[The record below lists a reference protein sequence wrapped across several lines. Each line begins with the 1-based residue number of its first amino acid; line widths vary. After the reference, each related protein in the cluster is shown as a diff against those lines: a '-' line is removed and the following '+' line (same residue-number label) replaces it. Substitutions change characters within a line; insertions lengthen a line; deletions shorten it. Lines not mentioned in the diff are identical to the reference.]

1 MGKAKMIGS
10 FRPYLPNSRA
20 DMRKKKLYQHNR
32 EYTDK
37 HEEVMA
43 VKREERFMRECE
55 EFKRKNAVLE
65 V

>member
-1 MGKAKMIGS
+1 
-10 FRPYLPNSRA
+10 
-20 DMRKKKLYQHNR
+20 MRKKKLYQRNR

-55 EFKRKNAVLE
+55 EFKRKNAILE

>member
-20 DMRKKKLYQHNR
+20 DMRRKKQYQRNR

-43 VKREERFMRECE
+43 VKREARQIRELE
-55 EFKRKNAVLE
+55 EMKKNVK
-65 V
+65 